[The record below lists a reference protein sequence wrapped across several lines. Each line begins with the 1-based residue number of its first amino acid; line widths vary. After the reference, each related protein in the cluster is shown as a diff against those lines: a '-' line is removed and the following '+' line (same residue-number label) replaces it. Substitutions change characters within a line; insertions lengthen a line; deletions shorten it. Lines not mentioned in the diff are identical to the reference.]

1 MNCYDEI
8 FNTIKELIEN
18 KEISSYQI
26 NKDTGISY
34 GNINAMRRGERR
46 IENLSLKNAKILYEY
61 SKKGIVIISIE
72 FNRHTIT
79 AQTSD

>member
-1 MNCYDEI
+1 I
-8 FNTIKELIEN
+8 T
-18 KEISSYQI
+18 SYQI

-61 SKKGIVIISIE
+61 AKKVL
-72 FNRHTIT
+72 
-79 AQTSD
+79 

>member
-1 MNCYDEI
+1 MMKYSI
-8 FNTIKELIEN
+8 QSKELIEN

-46 IENLSLKNAKILYEY
+46 IENLSKECKDLI
-61 SKKGIVIISIE
+61 
-72 FNRHTIT
+72 
-79 AQTSD
+79 

>member
-8 FNTIKELIEN
+8 YNTIKKLIEN

-34 GNINAMRRGERR
+34 GNINAMRRGRSYMNMR
-46 IENLSLKNAKILYEY
+46 KRYYN
-61 SKKGIVIISIE
+61 ISIE

-79 AQTSD
+79 AQTSDWVGVFIVLKVF

>member
-1 MNCYDEI
+1 MNI
-8 FNTIKELIEN
+8 ELIEN
-18 KEISSYQI
+18 KEITSYQI

-61 SKKGIVIISIE
+61 AKKVL
-72 FNRHTIT
+72 
-79 AQTSD
+79 

>member
-8 FNTIKELIEN
+8 FNTIKKLIEN

-34 GNINAMRRGERR
+34 GNINA
-46 IENLSLKNAKILYEY
+46 
-61 SKKGIVIISIE
+61 
-72 FNRHTIT
+72 
-79 AQTSD
+79 

>member
-8 FNTIKELIEN
+8 YNTIKKLIEN

-61 SKKGIVIISIE
+61 AKRYYNISIE

>member
-61 SKKGIVIISIE
+61 AKRYYNISID

>member
-46 IENLSLKNAKILYEY
+46 IENLSLKNSKILYEY
-61 SKKGIVIISIE
+61 AKKVL
-72 FNRHTIT
+72 
-79 AQTSD
+79 

>member
-8 FNTIKELIEN
+8 FNTIKKLIEN

-34 GNINAMRRGERR
+34 GNINAMRRGEKKNRKFK
-46 IENLSLKNAKILYEY
+46 LKECKDLI
-61 SKKGIVIISIE
+61 
-72 FNRHTIT
+72 
-79 AQTSD
+79 

>member
-34 GNINAMRRGERR
+34 GNINAMPWRKKNRKFK
-46 IENLSLKNAKILYEY
+46 LKECKDLI
-61 SKKGIVIISIE
+61 
-72 FNRHTIT
+72 
-79 AQTSD
+79 

>member
-1 MNCYDEI
+1 MMKYSI
-8 FNTIKELIEN
+8 QSKELIEN

-61 SKKGIVIISIE
+61 AKRYC
-72 FNRHTIT
+72 NIT
-79 AQTSD
+79 TFLVTNPAI

>member
-34 GNINAMRRGERR
+34 GNINAMSRGERR

-61 SKKGIVIISIE
+61 AKKVLYYK
-72 FNRHTIT
+72 H
-79 AQTSD
+79 

>member
-8 FNTIKELIEN
+8 YNTIKKLIEN
-18 KEISSYQI
+18 KEITSYQI

-46 IENLSLKNAKILYEY
+46 IENLSFKECKDLYEY
-61 SKKGIVIISIE
+61 AKKVL
-72 FNRHTIT
+72 
-79 AQTSD
+79 

>member
-26 NKDTGISY
+26 NKDTGT
-34 GNINAMRRGERR
+34 NMMV
-46 IENLSLKNAKILYEY
+46 ILMLCAVE
-61 SKKGIVIISIE
+61 KE
-72 FNRHTIT
+72 E
-79 AQTSD
+79 

>member
-8 FNTIKELIEN
+8 YNTMKDLIEN
-18 KEISSYQI
+18 KDISSAQI
-26 NKDTGISY
+26 NKDTGNSY

-61 SKKGIVIISIE
+61 AKTSSI
-72 FNRHTIT
+72 NR
-79 AQTSD
+79 

>member
-1 MNCYDEI
+1 MFLFIDRY
-8 FNTIKELIEN
+8 FHFSYTTI
-18 KEISSYQI
+18 YQI

-61 SKKGIVIISIE
+61 AKKVL
-72 FNRHTIT
+72 
-79 AQTSD
+79 

>member
-34 GNINAMRRGERR
+34 GNINAMRRRERR
-46 IENLSLKNAKILYEY
+46 IENLSLRMQRSYMNMRKRYCN
-61 SKKGIVIISIE
+61 ISIE

>member
-1 MNCYDEI
+1 
-8 FNTIKELIEN
+8 KKLIEN

-26 NKDTGISY
+26 NKYTGISY

-61 SKKGIVIISIE
+61 AKKVL
-72 FNRHTIT
+72 
-79 AQTSD
+79 

>member
-1 MNCYDEI
+1 MYKRQEI
-8 FNTIKELIEN
+8 FNTIKKLIEN

-61 SKKGIVIISIE
+61 AKKVL
-72 FNRHTIT
+72 
-79 AQTSD
+79 

>member
-26 NKDTGISY
+26 N
-34 GNINAMRRGERR
+34 AMRRRERR

-61 SKKGIVIISIE
+61 AKKVL
-72 FNRHTIT
+72 
-79 AQTSD
+79 

>member
-1 MNCYDEI
+1 MKRETKQKISFCLSIGI
-8 FNTIKELIEN
+8 FITIKELIEN

-34 GNINAMRRGERR
+34 GNINAMRRRERR

-61 SKKGIVIISIE
+61 AKKVL
-72 FNRHTIT
+72 
-79 AQTSD
+79 

>member
-8 FNTIKELIEN
+8 FNTIKKLIEN

-46 IENLSLKNAKILYEY
+46 IEKFKLKECKDLI
-61 SKKGIVIISIE
+61 
-72 FNRHTIT
+72 
-79 AQTSD
+79 